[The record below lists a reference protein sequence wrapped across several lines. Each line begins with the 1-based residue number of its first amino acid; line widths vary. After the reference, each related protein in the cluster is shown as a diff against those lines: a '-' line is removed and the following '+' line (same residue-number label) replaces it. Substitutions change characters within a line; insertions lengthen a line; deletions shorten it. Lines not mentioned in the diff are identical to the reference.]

1 MIEEGKV
8 EKLTK
13 LLLGTNPVSRLTTIA
28 GLAAISAQ
36 ILEQYSHGKMSSYQL
51 VAALAAMA
59 FARLTDESWVKNT
72 ADRIGART
80 RE

>member
-1 MIEEGKV
+1 M

-36 ILEQYSHGKMSSYQL
+36 ILEQYSYGKMSSYQL
-51 VAALAAMA
+51 VGAIAAMA

-72 ADRIGART
+72 GDRIGART

>member
-1 MIEEGKV
+1 M

-13 LLLGTNPVSRLTTIA
+13 LLLGSNPVSRLTTIA
-28 GLAAISAQ
+28 GLVAISAQ
-36 ILEQYSHGKMSSYQL
+36 ILEQYSHGEMSSYQL

-59 FARLTDESWVKNT
+59 LARLTDEDWVKNT
-72 ADRIGART
+72 ADRIGVRT